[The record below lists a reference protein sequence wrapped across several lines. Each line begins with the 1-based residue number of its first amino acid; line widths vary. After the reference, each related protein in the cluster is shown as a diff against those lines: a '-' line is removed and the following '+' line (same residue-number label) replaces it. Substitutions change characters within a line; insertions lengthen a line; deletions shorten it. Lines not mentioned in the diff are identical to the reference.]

1 MAINVA
7 TVYFAAKVTGQK
19 LGVGDF
25 AIAALAGFVGGAISN
40 NFYATLANA
49 LVSGIGIYYYS
60 KSNGDTKE
68 EALMKGA
75 MTGIC
80 TAVSVNLLIGV
91 NPELPIVVDKVVTTT
106 FGIGNGLITAGVV
119 SSLPYR
125 KTSPKKNYTQSQ
137 KKTNTVLKNRTKKQ
151 RGKVWKHFVFKMNQ
165 LRYR

>member
-1 MAINVA
+1 
-7 TVYFAAKVTGQK
+7 
-19 LGVGDF
+19 
-25 AIAALAGFVGGAISN
+25 
-40 NFYATLANA
+40 
-49 LVSGIGIYYYS
+49 
-60 KSNGDTKE
+60 
-68 EALMKGA
+68 MKGA

-151 RGKVWKHFVFKMNQ
+151 REKVWKHFVFKMNQ